1 MAWQLKFVWGPVRKD
16 TEEGWIWSNVGWVLK
31 DELVFVKWTGKSGV
45 GRTFWVEGTVCAVT
59 QRTTKPGISAS
70 VGQRVE
76 VGGLKLAWNS
86 REASCLAESWPLLY
100 GLGRAMENFSMW
112 DWCFS
117 HVRLVFQVVSLRLG
131 NPETS
136 EQPGSR
142 ADRTDKAT
150 ARPQPAPVPEVC
162 RYRPNNVEAVTLAVV
177 MILLFSCSTHHAFFL
192 TLLIELK

>member
-1 MAWQLKFVWGPVRKD
+1 MDRKEWSGKDILGRGYSVCSD
-16 TEEGWIWSNVGWVLK
+16 TEDNKAWHICQCGAEGG
-31 DELVFVKWTGKSGV
+31 
-45 GRTFWVEGTVCAVT
+45 GRWPETV
-59 QRTTKPGISAS
+59 
-70 VGQRVE
+70 
-76 VGGLKLAWNS
+76 AWNS

-117 HVRLVFQVVSLRLG
+117 HVRMVFQVVSLRLG